1 MARPTKLDRSSFDR
15 LKLDRFGIGLS
26 ALCTVHCIGSILL
39 VGALGLG
46 GQWLLSPAIHEVGL
60 AIAVVI
66 GAITIGAGIWRHG
79 RLAPLAI
86 GSGGVMLMAAALWA
100 PHGLGE
106 ALFTVAGVTLVAIAH
121 TINLRFHMQ
130 GPRRCA

>member
-1 MARPTKLDRSSFDR
+1 MARLGSLDR

-26 ALCTVHCIGSILL
+26 ALCAVHCFASILL

-46 GQWLLSPAIHEVGL
+46 GQWLLAPAIHEIGL
-60 AIAVVI
+60 AIAIVI
-66 GAITIGAGIWRHG
+66 GALTIGAGVWRHG

-86 GSGGVMLMAAALWA
+86 GSVGVMLMAAALWG
-100 PHGLGE
+100 PHGVGE
-106 ALFTVAGVTLVAIAH
+106 AMFTVAGVSLVAIAH
-121 TINLRFHMQ
+121 VLNLRFHMF